1 LLRPS
6 LDLVKINAILR
17 YLERSK
23 SLEIDLDGNIIW
35 IREEE
40 RPNQSALAVA
50 ASISKEFQKYFF
62 FRGEQ
67 EDTENENEKI
77 NNGRV

>member
-17 YLERSK
+17 YLMRSK

-35 IREEE
+35 IRIE
-40 RPNQSALAVA
+40 RSNQSTLADVA
-50 ASISKEFQKYFF
+50 NISEDFQRYFSTK
-62 FRGEQ
+62 G
-67 EDTENENEKI
+67 
-77 NNGRV
+77 

>member
-40 RPNQSALAVA
+40 RPNQSTLAVA
-50 ASISKEFQKYFF
+50 ADISKDFQNYFF
-62 FRGEQ
+62 SKVEEEVT
-67 EDTENENEKI
+67 EDENE
-77 NNGRV
+77 R